1 MEGSKSLNKYQSANE
16 QIAIKWFAAFNDHNL
31 ENLLELY
38 RQDARHYSPKLK
50 LRHPDTNG
58 LIVGKP
64 ALRTW
69 WQDAFERSP
78 QLHYQMTSLTANNER
93 VFMEYIRQVPD
104 EADLNVAEVLEIK
117 DGRIISSKVYH
128 G

>member
-69 WQDAFERSP
+69 WQDAFERLP
-78 QLHYQMTSLTANNER
+78 QLHYQMISLTANNER
-93 VFMEYIRQVPD
+93 VFMEYIRQVPGEED
-104 EADLNVAEVLEIK
+104 MNVAEVLKIK